1 LKLKNKNITLRVVGG
16 LGNQLF
22 IFSFLLYLKKRCNID
37 VYLDHKSGYQKVLG
51 SNVFNQMFL
60 LKKINYKFKYQID
73 FYCFL
78 GIKGKIKRFLIKNTS
93 FFSKFYEVCY
103 VEENDNINIIKTIL
117 ETNQKNIYISG
128 YFQNLK
134 YINTNQ
140 KYLKK
145 IIKISFKNEFNK
157 KNRYKPE
164 NTMCILQAN
173 YKHENNNEKLKF
185 INQLKFLFNKLKNIN
200 FFIIFSL
207 SRFNKLKDVLPKG
220 KYKYIKPN
228 SKKNSFKNLIF
239 ISKFK
244 YFFLDH
250 STYHW
255 WGAWLSNNKDKV
267 VFMPSNLNDKIKYSK
282 NLYSK

>member
-1 LKLKNKNITLRVVGG
+1 
-16 LGNQLF
+16 
-22 IFSFLLYLKKRCNID
+22 
-37 VYLDHKSGYQKVLG
+37 
-51 SNVFNQMFL
+51 M
-60 LKKINYKFKYQID
+60 
-73 FYCFL
+73 
-78 GIKGKIKRFLIKNTS
+78 
-93 FFSKFYEVCY
+93 
-103 VEENDNINIIKTIL
+103 
-117 ETNQKNIYISG
+117 
-128 YFQNLK
+128 K

-185 INQLKFLFNKLKNIN
+185 INQLKFLLNKLKNIN

-250 STYHW
+250 
-255 WGAWLSNNKDKV
+255 
-267 VFMPSNLNDKIKYSK
+267 
-282 NLYSK
+282 